1 MAALSPA
8 DAGAGDGADDFAELR
23 RRMAEDI
30 RHMGVTDARVLS
42 AMARVP
48 RHRFVP
54 EAQVA
59 FAYAD
64 GPLPIG
70 DGQTISQPYM
80 VAAMTEAL
88 RLKGTERVLEVGTGS
103 GYQCAVL
110 AELAREVVTVERIA
124 ELSERAGAV
133 LADLGYTNVIRV
145 VGDGTLGAP
154 PNAPYDAIL
163 VTAGAPAAPE
173 PLLAQLADGGRLVI
187 PEGGRGIQ
195 TLVRYTVRYTREGRN
210 LRTEPLMQCMFVPL
224 IGSHGWSGS

>member
-8 DAGAGDGADDFAELR
+8 DAGPGHGEDPFADQR
-23 RRMAEDI
+23 RRMADDI
-30 RHMGVTDARVLS
+30 RRMGVTDPRVLD

-54 EAQVA
+54 KAQWP

-70 DGQTISQPYM
+70 NGQTISQPYM

-88 RLKGTERVLEVGTGS
+88 RLTGTERVLEVGTGS

-124 ELSERAGAV
+124 GLSERAGAI
-133 LADLGYTNVIRV
+133 LDDLGYTNVIRV

-154 PNAPYDAIL
+154 EHAPYDAVV

-173 PLLAQLADGGRLVI
+173 PLLTQLADGGRLVI

-195 TLVRYTVRYTREGRN
+195 TLVRYTREGRN

-224 IGSHGWSGS
+224 IGRHGWAGD

>member
-1 MAALSPA
+1 MAAPLPA
-8 DAGAGDGADDFAELR
+8 DAEGAPDPGFADLR
-23 RRMAEDI
+23 RRMAEDLA
-30 RHMGVTDARVLS
+30 HMGIADPRVLA

-54 EAQVA
+54 EPQRR

-88 RLKGTERVLEVGTGS
+88 RLGGAERVLEVGTGS

-110 AELAREVVTVERIA
+110 AELAREVVTVERIS

-133 LADLGYTNVIRV
+133 LADLGYTNVVRV

-154 PNAPYDAIL
+154 EHSPYDAIV

-173 PLLAQLADGGRLVI
+173 PLLAQLADGGRLVV

-195 TLVRYTVRYTREGRN
+195 TLVRYTRRGRN
-210 LRTEPLMQCMFVPL
+210 IHTEALMQCMFVPL
-224 IGSHGWSGS
+224 IGRHGWSAG

>member
-1 MAALSPA
+1 MAVPSPA
-8 DAGAGDGADDFAELR
+8 DTHDDFAELR

-30 RHMGVTDARVLS
+30 RRMGVADARVLA

-54 EAQVA
+54 EPQWA

-88 RLKGTERVLEVGTGS
+88 RLTGDERVLEVGTGS

-124 ELSERAGAV
+124 GLSERAGAV
-133 LADLGYTNVIRV
+133 LDDLGYANIVRV

-154 PNAPYDAIL
+154 QHGPYDAIL

-173 PLLAQLADGGRLVI
+173 PLLEQLADGGRLVL

-195 TLVRYTVRYTREGRN
+195 TLVRYTREGRN

-224 IGSHGWSGS
+224 IGACGWSG

>member
-8 DAGAGDGADDFAELR
+8 DAGGDDFAELR
-23 RRMAEDI
+23 RRMAEDLS
-30 RHMGVTDARVLS
+30 RMGIADPRVLA

-54 EAQVA
+54 EAQWV

-88 RLKGTERVLEVGTGS
+88 RLAGTERVLEVGTGS

-124 ELSERAGAV
+124 ALSERAGAV
-133 LADLGYTNVIRV
+133 LSDLGYDNVVRV

-154 PNAPYDAIL
+154 EHAPYDAIV

-173 PLLAQLADGGRLVI
+173 PLLEQLADGGRLVI

-195 TLVRYTVRYTREGRN
+195 TLVRYTRRGDGFH
-210 LRTEPLMQCMFVPL
+210 TEALMQCMFVPL
-224 IGSHGWSGS
+224 IGRHGWGGD